1 MWLFLFLRPST
12 RITATGDWPQFTLQV
27 PRSHRALL
35 RVHMFR
41 ARAVTRIRLILVP
54 LGQGAGLARSL
65 EHFAAALATNS
76 IFKEA
81 AILVPFVNTSR

>member
-1 MWLFLFLRPST
+1 
-12 RITATGDWPQFTLQV
+12 
-27 PRSHRALL
+27 
-35 RVHMFR
+35 MFR